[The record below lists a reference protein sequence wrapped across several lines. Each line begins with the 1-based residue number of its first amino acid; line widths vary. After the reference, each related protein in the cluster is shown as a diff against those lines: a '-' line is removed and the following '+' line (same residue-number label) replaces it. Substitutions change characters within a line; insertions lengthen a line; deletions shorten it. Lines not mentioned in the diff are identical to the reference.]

1 MIRYCELVEDNIDA
15 FEFSYGNW
23 DTFYLKDGG
32 SGVSKKI
39 NFLSMTLARGLH
51 LFQHEI
57 FMMLF

>member
-1 MIRYCELVEDNIDA
+1 MEDNIDA

-32 SGVSKKI
+32 GGVLKKI
-39 NFLSMTLARGLH
+39 NFLSMTLAWGLH

>member
-1 MIRYCELVEDNIDA
+1 MKDSMNA

-32 SGVSKKI
+32 SGILKKI
-39 NFLSMTLARGLH
+39 NFLSMTLAWGLH